1 MPLNLVVYAIIDMV
15 AKQPQSW
22 SSADVPWSRSRRCRS
37 EAPAWRLAL
46 ETAQAMQTAVINKQL
61 AVGCGGPIMMV
72 PG

>member
-37 EAPAWRLAL
+37 EAPA
-46 ETAQAMQTAVINKQL
+46 
-61 AVGCGGPIMMV
+61 
-72 PG
+72 